1 MIPKNNLFEN
11 LVILKGIQDMN
22 ILNKYIDHTNL
33 KPFATKT
40 DIENL
45 CADAREWDFA
55 SVCVNPCDIAL
66 AKELLEGSD
75 VMTCTVI
82 GFPLGRNTTA
92 IKVAE
97 TEEAYALGCD
107 EFDMVINVGKLKD
120 GCVDYVRDEIA
131 AVVKAA
137 KGKTVK
143 VIIETG
149 LLTDEEKALATRL
162 SCEAGA
168 HFVKTCTGVSAGVA
182 TVEDIRLMKANIS
195 GNVRLKA
202 SSGIKT
208 YETAKALIDAGAER
222 IGTSSGIAIITG
234 DPRN

>member
-1 MIPKNNLFEN
+1 MKS
-11 LVILKGIQDMN
+11 
-22 ILNKYIDHTNL
+22 LNKYIDHTNL
-33 KPFATKT
+33 KPFATKA
-40 DIENL
+40 DIEKL

-66 AKELLEGSD
+66 AKELLAGSS

-97 TEEAYALGCD
+97 TEAAYALGCD

-149 LLTDEEKALATRL
+149 LLTDEEKALATHL

-168 HFVKTCTGVSAGVA
+168 HFVKTCTGFSEGVA
-182 TVEDIRLMKANIS
+182 TVEDIRLMKANLS
-195 GNVRLKA
+195 GDVQLKA
-202 SSGIKT
+202 SAGIKT
-208 YETAKALIDAGAER
+208 YEAAKALVDAGADR
-222 IGTSSGIAIITG
+222 LGTSAGIAIITSA
-234 DPRN
+234 PKN